1 MLTSWAAM
9 LFLIPVAI
17 ALLMWALIATGIVDG
32 HHDGDHGSAFGDA
45 LDLITAGA
53 VPSMVGLTLALFVFG
68 IVGLFCLAVVSDIA
82 ADAAALWGP
91 LVSLPVAMGIT
102 IPTTRLVSRSMR
114 GLFVSYGH
122 AHRPEELLG
131 CRGVVDSAQV
141 TPTFGTARVTLH
153 TGASVQV
160 AIRDLSHDG
169 GLQRGDAIV
178 IVDID
183 ASSGWYMV
191 EPLDPTVRLR
201 SSKG

>member
-1 MLTSWAAM
+1 MLTSWAAV

-17 ALLMWALIATGIVDG
+17 ALLLWALIATGIVDG
-32 HHDGDHGSAFGDA
+32 HHDGDDGGAFGEA
-45 LDLITAGA
+45 LDLVTAGA
-53 VPSMVGLTLALFVFG
+53 VPAMVGLTLALFLFG
-68 IVGLFCLAVVSDIA
+68 IVGLLCLAVVSDIA

-102 IPTTRLVSRSMR
+102 IPTTRLVSRSLR

-131 CRGVVDSAQV
+131 CRGVVDSEQV

-153 TGASVQV
+153 TGTTVPV
-160 AIRDLSHDG
+160 AVRDHSQDG
-169 GLQRGDAIV
+169 GLRRGDAVIV
-178 IVDID
+178 VDID
-183 ASSGWYMV
+183 ASSAWYIV